1 MSRRFELRALGFAA
15 ACAITFGACQ
25 DDRAEITDPVGRVYN
40 ARFAVAGT
48 NLPRGGSPASQV
60 RAGLAAAHSIF
71 VDLRGLEGLQSG
83 TYSVWLASQTANDA
97 ELTNV
102 VPATGELT
110 RFQVDTTIDAAG
122 DPVATI
128 TETDLGTASSFADAA
143 AHNVYHQLR
152 VTQATLAAAGAAN
165 TDPNAYNVLFVTIE
179 PGAPGATPTA
189 GAPAPLWA
197 RFGDLAGATNRT
209 APVRFGNFAPN
220 PDDEYIFTPA
230 GRGLVGVWDNLLVV
244 DDSAL
249 SLPPEGYYYATVL
262 TRGIDTGTEIETE
275 EIFLGPQRAPYPD
288 RGVSLFDADI
298 DPDLHRVVLESPPS
312 IEAASERVAIDTIAT
327 GVPAE
332 QPFRLFQNVIV
343 SLEPKQGVP
352 TFSKSI
358 ILTATFPD
366 IVAEPPQD

>member
-15 ACAITFGACQ
+15 ACAIAFTACQ

-48 NLPRGGSPASQV
+48 NLPRGNGPAEQG
-60 RAGLAAAHSIF
+60 RAGAAAAHYIY
-71 VDLRGLEGLQSG
+71 VDLRGLESLQSG
-83 TYSVWLASQTANDA
+83 TYSVWLASQTADDA

-102 VPATGELT
+102 VPATGELI
-110 RFQVDTTIDAAG
+110 RFTIDTTIDAAG
-122 DPVATI
+122 DPVPDT
-128 TETDLGTASSFADAA
+128 TEVDLGNASSFAEAGA
-143 AHNVYHQLR
+143 NNVFHQLL
-152 VTQATLAAAGAAN
+152 VTQASLAAAGAAN

-179 PGAPGATPTA
+179 PGTQGATPTA

-197 RFGDLAGATNRT
+197 RFGALAGATDRT
-209 APVRFGNFAPN
+209 APVRFGNFEPN
-220 PDDEYIFTPA
+220 PDDEYEFTAA

-249 SLPPEGYYYATVL
+249 SLPPKGYYYATVL
-262 TRGIDTGTEIETE
+262 TRGIEGGTEELFI
-275 EIFLGPQRAPYPD
+275 GPQRAPYPD
-288 RGVSLFDADI
+288 RGVSLYDADI
-298 DPDLHRVVLESPPS
+298 DPNLHRVVLESPPS
-312 IEAASERVAIDTIAT
+312 IEAASERLAIDTIAT
-327 GVPAE
+327 GVVAE

-358 ILTATFPD
+358 ILTATFPS